1 MRRGG
6 DRGDS
11 MIRRFSRLRIVEH
24 WGIILSTL
32 VLFATGLSQRFWHMD
47 SSQWFILKLGGID
60 NVRLIHRYAGVFF
73 FLQLFLNVA
82 VAAAGVA
89 RGRWEASMFVT
100 RKDFSDAIQNMKYY
114 FGLHDQPA
122 RCDRYDYMEKFEYW
136 TILVGGFL
144 MVLTGAVLWFPIL
157 VTRFLPGEIIPTAK
171 ALHSNEA
178 MLIFVINALWHI
190 LNAVLGPEAFP
201 LDTCIFTGYMSRE
214 RMAREHPLELARIED
229 EAVTERPADEPE
241 GAVGIAVVDT
251 KTAG

>member
-1 MRRGG
+1 MRRSG
-6 DRGDS
+6 DRGAAR
-11 MIRRFSRLRIVEH
+11 IRRFSRFRVAEH

-32 VLFATGLSQRFWHMD
+32 VLFATGLSQRFWHLD
-47 SSQWFILKLGGID
+47 SSQWFILKMGGID

-73 FLQLFLNVA
+73 FLQLFFNVT

-100 RKDFSDAIQNMKYY
+100 RKDISDAIQNMKYY
-114 FGLHDQPA
+114 FGLQDQPA
-122 RCDRYDYMEKFEYW
+122 KCDRYDYMEKFEYW

-190 LNAVLGPEAFP
+190 LNAVLSPEAFP

-214 RMAREHPLELARIED
+214 RMSREHPLELARIEGED
-229 EAVTERPADEPE
+229 VPERPAQERQELGIPVAKPE
-241 GAVGIAVVDT
+241 S
-251 KTAG
+251 AG